1 MFKYLETQRN
11 PSDLIK
17 KVVID
22 YIITSSD
29 LDKFSHKRTK
39 KELVD
44 CVIVILD
51 ASLSKKDTDNK
62 TILIPK
68 NSNIFSKHELFNRY
82 NYRTFIEA
90 VNILEKKNI
99 ISLVEKG
106 HIQIDMNEDGLFSL
120 GDKKGITSIYKI
132 NEYSTWVIKIPMI
145 NKLKLKYDKD
155 KYNYDAV
162 VRGLDKKVLYT
173 LEDKNVRYIN
183 KSLCQMGYPEF
194 QYHRIFQEDNKKC
207 GRIYNILQTVKK
219 TEREKIYKEMN
230 WCEVDFHAMSSNIIY
245 MLNTGKLYNG
255 EMYNDILE
263 DLKIEKKYWEIYR
276 PMIKKFFI
284 LVLNTKNKE
293 EAKKAIR
300 QLLCKDYG
308 IYSNLKKEYETII
321 FKKYLK
327 DNNIKNGEV
336 KQYKFTEKDI
346 LESFEKIH
354 KKIKKEFYNSS
365 YQKTQYIESEIALK
379 VMKFMIKIK
388 EIPLSIH
395 DCFICNKEKKD
406 IIYKY
411 MNKQLKKEI
420 KLYNINN
427 TNIKKSIT
435 INIKSINY
443 FKKNNNK
450 LKIKNNNNL
459 YKIKKN
465 IKSINYI
472 ITKIINPENF
482 P

>member
-1 MFKYLETQRN
+1 MFKYLETHRN

-51 ASLSKKDTDNK
+51 ASISKKDTDNK

-68 NSNIFSKHELFNRY
+68 NSNIFSKHELFNKY

-90 VNILEKKNI
+90 VNILEKKKI

-120 GDKKGITSIYKI
+120 GEKKGITSIYEI
-132 NEYSTWVIKIPMI
+132 NEYSTWDIKISHI
-145 NKLKLKYDKD
+145 NRLKLKYNKD
-155 KYNYDAV
+155 KYDYDAI
-162 VRGLDKKVLYT
+162 VRDSDKKVLYA

-183 KSLCQMGYPEF
+183 KSLCQMGYSEF
-194 QYHRIFQEDNKKC
+194 QYHRIFQDDNKKC

-219 TEREKIYKEMN
+219 TEREKIYKEMD
-230 WCEVDFHAMSSNIIY
+230 WCEVDFHAMAPNTIY

-263 DLKIEKKYWEIYR
+263 DLEIEREYWKIYR

-308 IYSNLKKEYETII
+308 IYTNLKKEYDTGI

-327 DNNIKNGEV
+327 GSNIENEEV

-346 LESFEKIH
+346 LESFEKVH
-354 KKIKKEFYNSS
+354 KEIKNEFYNSS

-395 DCFICNKEKKD
+395 DCFICKSEKKD
-406 IIYKY
+406 LIYKY
-411 MNKQLKKEI
+411 MNKQFKKVI
-420 KLYNINN
+420 KRYSNNNYYYNIDNN
-427 TNIKKSIT
+427 NNNIKFSNNNILKIIILNNNNNIKILRSIT
-435 INIKSINY
+435 IIN
-443 FKKNNNK
+443 
-450 LKIKNNNNL
+450 
-459 YKIKKN
+459 
-465 IKSINYI
+465 I